1 MKPIT
6 VLLADDHDILRMGLQ
21 VLLQAEGDI
30 EVVGQAAN
38 GRLAVE
44 MAKKLTPH
52 VVLMDIAM
60 PGLNGLE
67 ATRQIVLA
75 VPSAAVLILSAYSD
89 DDYIDRMVAM
99 GAAGYV
105 LKQSPGRVVAQAIRD
120 VTNGKSFFDAFISK
134 RLQDGARRA
143 PGATTASSP
152 VPGRREL
159 TSREEEVLQLIAEGS
174 PNKEIASDLGISIKT
189 VEKHRQH
196 LMDKLKIHN
205 TAGLTRYAIAAGV
218 VESSRRSAQE

>member
-120 VTNGKSFFDAFISK
+120 VTNGKSFFDDFVSK
-134 RLQDGARRA
+134 RLQAGARR
-143 PGATTASSP
+143 PQEASGGP
-152 VPGRREL
+152 MPARKKL
-159 TSREEEVLQLIAEGS
+159 TSREDEVLQLIAEGS
-174 PNKEIASDLGISIKT
+174 PNKEIAADLGISIKT

-196 LMDKLKIHN
+196 LMNKLKIHN

-218 VESSRRSAQE
+218 VESSRRATKE